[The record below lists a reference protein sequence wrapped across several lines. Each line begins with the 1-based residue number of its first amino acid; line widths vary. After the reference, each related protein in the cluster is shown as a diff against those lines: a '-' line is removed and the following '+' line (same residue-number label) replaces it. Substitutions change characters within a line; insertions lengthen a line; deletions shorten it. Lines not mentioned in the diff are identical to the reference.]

1 MSYYDLD
8 AILTDAQKLPCTFE
22 LEVPGLGYLDGNV
35 GEDIKP
41 GTRID
46 LPLWLGEMLA
56 VGARTNSSPLV
67 NLELPNALSEKVL
80 NALKADPRT
89 VDLRSLAPHFYRLG
103 VRMLELVEAEE
114 MVDVLMETFKKR
126 AMEIADHAHNSR
138 GALSDGVEFLRG
150 LDETERQLFRA
161 AHGSAK
167 EMRVWSGETRKK

>member
-1 MSYYDLD
+1 MAYYNID
-8 AILTDAQKLPCTFE
+8 AILTDAQ
-22 LEVPGLGYLDGNV
+22 
-35 GEDIKP
+35 IKP

-56 VGARTNSSPLV
+56 VGARTDSSPLV
-67 NLELPNALSEKVL
+67 TLDLPSALSEKVM

-103 VRMLELVEAEE
+103 VRILQLFEEEE

-138 GALSDGVEFLRG
+138 GALGDGVEFLRG
-150 LDETERQLFRA
+150 LDETERQLLPLLLTPLMLTVPCVGGNIYQVFRA
-161 AHGSAK
+161 AHSSAK
-167 EMRVWSGETRKK
+167 EMRAWSGETRKK